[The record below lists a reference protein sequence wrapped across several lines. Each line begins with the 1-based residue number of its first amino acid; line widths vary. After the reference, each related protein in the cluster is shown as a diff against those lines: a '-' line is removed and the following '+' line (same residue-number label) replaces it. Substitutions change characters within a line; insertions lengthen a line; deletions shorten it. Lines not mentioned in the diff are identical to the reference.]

1 MLKCWQTGSHIT
13 SSEQSSEQ
21 KTRKDKPKSQRA
33 DISATFVDSTY
44 KAISSS
50 NMGTHDI
57 VDRGRKPRREERRDP
72 EAEEATWSND
82 KAAKDRDKNN
92 VAGRDF
98 AYEKTDPK
106 HWNSTSKK
114 K

>member
-1 MLKCWQTGSHIT
+1 
-13 SSEQSSEQ
+13 
-21 KTRKDKPKSQRA
+21 
-33 DISATFVDSTY
+33 
-44 KAISSS
+44 
-50 NMGTHDI
+50 MGTHDI